1 MTCRPYYRRTVFL
14 WLTLALI
21 ACQLLAPVMAQDK
34 EFGTTLDAARSELT
48 AVQKAVPQA
57 EDDAQ
62 LLELRTRLQDIQSRL
77 QQGAAQIAPQLASLD
92 ARIAELGAAPTDVKE
107 QKDIAAQRRSL
118 EQSRAAL
125 DGQARFASLL
135 LLETEQAVSAI
146 AAQRRT
152 LFQGRLSERLHSPLG
167 KRFWA
172 ELRNEA
178 RRDAVRVATATSELL
193 RTLQRVPT
201 GAWIGALVAA
211 FATLVARS
219 MLTRL
224 LLRIMIARQS
234 HPSLRAFTYVVLW
247 TLTSALIAR
256 WFTAALSAGTEA
268 SERTETLLNTLVAC
282 AGFGTY
288 IVTLGATLVATC
300 APPWRLDV
308 LPEQVASKLRT
319 FPTGFAVVIVLT
331 ALVEQ
336 VAAAINLSLASTVAI
351 EALMASVLG
360 LVLATYL
367 QRVAPRHFPHWGSMP
382 SAAVQPAHAMPIW
395 ASVAV
400 AAAWTVLFAGAVCLL
415 LGYLALGGFI
425 IKQFAWALIV
435 LCTALLLA
443 RVLAHAITGLLAPK
457 GVDQSHVGTSS
468 IVSARLQ
475 AAVLLSALAQFT
487 VGFFALLLLLAPYGA
502 GPAEFL
508 EHATRAEEGLAIG
521 QIRLRPSDLARAV
534 IVIVL
539 GFAAV
544 RSGQRWLQQRYLPL
558 TRMDTGMRD
567 SVASILTYV
576 GYVVVVSLSLS
587 ALGVSLQQIAWVAS
601 ALAVGIG
608 FGLQAIVQNFVSGL
622 ILLAERPVRVG
633 DWVSLGDIEG
643 DVRRIN
649 ARATEIQKGDR
660 STVIVPNSEF
670 ITKAVRNVTHH
681 SALGLVQFKLPLP
694 LGSDI
699 DKIRNELMQ
708 ALQNHTDILR
718 DPAPAV
724 MIDGVEGTNV
734 VFNAAGFVRSPRMA
748 YGVRSMILFD
758 ALNRLRAAG
767 VQIMKPVAVVIDKH
781 P

>member
-1 MTCRPYYRRTVFL
+1 M
-14 WLTLALI
+14 LALL
-21 ACQLLAPVMAQDK
+21 ACQLFAPVIAQDK
-34 EFGTTLDAARSELT
+34 EFGAALDAARRELT
-48 AVQKAVPQA
+48 AIQKAVPA
-57 EDDAQ
+57 AADDAQ
-62 LLELRTRLQDIQSRL
+62 LLELRTRLVDIQSRL

-92 ARIAELGAAPTDVKE
+92 ARIAELGEAPTDVKE

-135 LLETEQAVSAI
+135 LLETEQALSEI
-146 AAQRRT
+146 AAQRRA
-152 LFQGRLSERLHSPLG
+152 LFQGRLSERVHSPLG

-172 ELRNEA
+172 ELRNDA
-178 RRDAVRVATATSELL
+178 RRDAVRVATATSQLL
-193 RTLQRVPT
+193 RALERVT
-201 GAWIGALVAA
+201 MGAWIGALVAA
-211 FATLVARS
+211 LATLGARS

-234 HPSLRAFTYVVLW
+234 HPALRAFTYVVLW
-247 TLTSALIAR
+247 TLTGVLIAR
-256 WFTAALSAGTEA
+256 WFTAALSPGTEA

-288 IVTLGATLVATC
+288 IVTLGATLVARC

-308 LPEQVASKLRT
+308 LPEQLASKLRT
-319 FPTGFAVVIVLT
+319 SPTWFAVVIVLT
-331 ALVEQ
+331 ALVDQ
-336 VAAAINLSLASTVAI
+336 VAAIINLSLASTVAI
-351 EALMASVLG
+351 EALMAAVLG
-360 LVLATYL
+360 LVLAAYL
-367 QRVAPRHFPHWGSMP
+367 QRVAPHHFPHWGSTP
-382 SAAVQPAHAMPIW
+382 SVAVQPGHAMPVW

-457 GVDQSHVGTSS
+457 GVDPSHVATSS

-475 AAVLLSALAQFT
+475 AAVLLSALAQLT

-508 EHATRAEEGLAIG
+508 EHATRAQEGLAIG

-534 IVIVL
+534 IVMML
-539 GFAAV
+539 GFAVV

-576 GYVVVVSLSLS
+576 GYVVVVSLALS

-670 ITKAVRNVTHH
+670 ITKAVRNVTHN

-699 DKIRNELMQ
+699 DRIRNELMQ
-708 ALQNHTDILR
+708 ALQNHADILR

-734 VFNAAGFVRSPRMA
+734 VFNAVGFVRSPRMA
-748 YGVRSMILFD
+748 YGVRSTILFD
-758 ALNRLRAAG
+758 ALDRLRTAG
-767 VQIMKPVAVVIDKH
+767 VQITKPLAVVMDKQ

>member
-1 MTCRPYYRRTVFL
+1 M
-14 WLTLALI
+14 
-21 ACQLLAPVMAQDK
+21 PV
-34 EFGTTLDAARSELT
+34 
-48 AVQKAVPQA
+48 
-57 EDDAQ
+57 
-62 LLELRTRLQDIQSRL
+62 
-77 QQGAAQIAPQLASLD
+77 
-92 ARIAELGAAPTDVKE
+92 
-107 QKDIAAQRRSL
+107 
-118 EQSRAAL
+118 
-125 DGQARFASLL
+125 
-135 LLETEQAVSAI
+135 
-146 AAQRRT
+146 
-152 LFQGRLSERLHSPLG
+152 
-167 KRFWA
+167 
-172 ELRNEA
+172 
-178 RRDAVRVATATSELL
+178 
-193 RTLQRVPT
+193 
-201 GAWIGALVAA
+201 
-211 FATLVARS
+211 
-219 MLTRL
+219 
-224 LLRIMIARQS
+224 
-234 HPSLRAFTYVVLW
+234 
-247 TLTSALIAR
+247 
-256 WFTAALSAGTEA
+256 
-268 SERTETLLNTLVAC
+268 
-282 AGFGTY
+282 
-288 IVTLGATLVATC
+288 
-300 APPWRLDV
+300 
-308 LPEQVASKLRT
+308 
-319 FPTGFAVVIVLT
+319 
-331 ALVEQ
+331 
-336 VAAAINLSLASTVAI
+336 
-351 EALMASVLG
+351 
-360 LVLATYL
+360 
-367 QRVAPRHFPHWGSMP
+367 
-382 SAAVQPAHAMPIW
+382 W

-457 GVDQSHVGTSS
+457 GVDPSHVATSS

-475 AAVLLSALAQFT
+475 AAVLLSALAQLT

-508 EHATRAEEGLAIG
+508 EHATRAQEGLAIG

-534 IVIVL
+534 IVMML
-539 GFAAV
+539 GFAVV

-576 GYVVVVSLSLS
+576 GYVVVVSLALS

-670 ITKAVRNVTHH
+670 ITKAVRNVTHN

-699 DKIRNELMQ
+699 DRIRNELMQ
-708 ALQNHTDILR
+708 ALQNHADILR

-734 VFNAAGFVRSPRMA
+734 VFNAVGFVRSPRMA
-748 YGVRSMILFD
+748 YGVRSTVLFD
-758 ALNRLRAAG
+758 ALDRLRTAG
-767 VQIMKPVAVVIDKH
+767 VQITKPLAVVMDKQ